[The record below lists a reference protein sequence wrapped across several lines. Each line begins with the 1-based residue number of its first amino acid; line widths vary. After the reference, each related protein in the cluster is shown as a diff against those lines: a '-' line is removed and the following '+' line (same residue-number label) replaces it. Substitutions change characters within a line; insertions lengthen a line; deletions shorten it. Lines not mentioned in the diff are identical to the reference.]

1 MKKFLTLF
9 FTIALSAA
17 FNVHAAPVANNTPG
31 FIKRAT
37 DMGPLD
43 PNSVIN
49 VTVWLQLHNEG
60 KLDTLVKEQK
70 QKDSANYHKWI
81 TQDQFNASFAPTAKE
96 VDSVQKFLTS
106 RGLSVEA
113 IAENNMYIRVQGT
126 VGDIQK
132 AFHVQINQFK
142 FNGKTYRGNKGN
154 PSTDDIP
161 GARIAAITG
170 LDDFGFEP
178 AFARPKEGDGKLVP
192 FTPLNK
198 VGPSGVF
205 FEGHAFRPPQTHTFT
220 DTTDTATY
228 TGNRYGS
235 DITNTS
241 LGHLPPQG
249 YSPDE
254 VQTAYKLK
262 PLYQAGLDGT
272 GETIVI
278 VDAFG
283 SQTIAQDAAVF
294 SQIYDLPPINLQI
307 VKAPGLSHNPH
318 GVARNWAI
326 ETTLDVEWAHAV
338 APGAKIALLVATD
351 RASLDEAINYAVVHH
366 LGNTI
371 SNSWSSVEGL
381 GNPAQFGRVN
391 RILEMAAA
399 QGIDVNFSSGDFGD
413 ESFPPNFPGGVG
425 FVSVDFPASSPF
437 ATGIG
442 GTSLALNNNN
452 SRKFETGWGTNL
464 TRIADISPSGGTVPD
479 DNPPVVPPLND
490 PALGLGFQF
499 GAGGGESLTFAQPAF
514 QNGFVPAGNR
524 MVPDIGWLADP
535 FTGVEIIITDP
546 VLGPSV
552 TVLGGTSLSCPMFS
566 GLMAIAAQKAGHGL
580 GQAAPLVYGLPAG
593 AVTDIVPVGSA
604 NNVTGAI
611 DGNPVSA
618 DDLAKTGVFNG
629 PPTLFNTT
637 TYYSALYNS
646 PFSTRWF
653 VITFGTDTSLTTNVG
668 WDNVTGVGVP
678 NGANFINAIAQ

>member
-1 MKKFLTLF
+1 MKKFFTLF
-9 FTIALSAA
+9 FSIALCAVIHA
-17 FNVHAAPVANNTPG
+17 HAAPVANNTPG
-31 FIKRAT
+31 FIKKAT
-37 DMGPLD
+37 DLGPLD
-43 PNSVIN
+43 PNNVIN
-49 VTVWLQLHNEG
+49 VSVWLQLHNEG

-70 QKDSANYHKWI
+70 QKGSANYKRWI
-81 TQDQFNASFAPTAKE
+81 TQDQFNATFGPTAKE
-96 VDSVQKFLTS
+96 VDLVQKFLTS
-106 RGLSVEA
+106 RGLSVQA
-113 IAENNMYIRVQGT
+113 VAENNMYIKVQGT
-126 VGDIQK
+126 VRDIQK
-132 AFHVQINQFK
+132 AFHVQINRYK

-178 AFARPKEGDGKLVP
+178 TFARPKDANGKPAP

-198 VGPSGVF
+198 VGPGGVF
-205 FEGHAFRPPQTHTFT
+205 FEGHAFRPPETHTFT
-220 DTTDTATY
+220 DATDTATY

-235 DITNTS
+235 DITNTA

-254 VQTAYKLK
+254 VQTAYGLK
-262 PLYQAGLDGT
+262 PLHAAGLNGT

-278 VDAFG
+278 VDAYG
-283 SQTIAQDAAVF
+283 SATIAQDAAVF

-307 VKAPGLSHNPH
+307 AKGQGLVHNPH
-318 GVARNWAI
+318 GPPRNWAI

-338 APGAKIALLVATD
+338 APGANIALVLATD
-351 RASLDEAINYAVVHH
+351 RASLDEAINYAVIHH

-371 SNSWSSVEGL
+371 SNSWSSIEGL
-381 GNPAQFGRVN
+381 GNPAQLGRVE
-391 RILEMAAA
+391 RILQMAAA
-399 QGIDVNFSSGDFGD
+399 QGIDVNFSTGDFGD
-413 ESFPPNFPGGVG
+413 EVIRVG
-425 FVSVDFPASSPF
+425 FVSVDYPASSPN

-499 GAGGGESLTFAQPAF
+499 GAGGGTSLTFAKPAF
-514 QNGFVPAGNR
+514 QSGLPGTKR
-524 MVPDIGWLADP
+524 LVPDISMLADP
-535 FTGVEIIITDP
+535 FTGVEIIQTIDGQ
-546 VLGPSV
+546 LSV
-552 TVLGGTSLSCPMFS
+552 GTIGGTSLACPMFS
-566 GLMAIAAQKAGHGL
+566 GVMAIAAQKAGHGL
-580 GQAAPLVYGLPAG
+580 GQAAALVYDLPAG
-593 AVTDIVPVGSA
+593 AVLDIVPVGSPT
-604 NNVTGAI
+604 NPTGVI
-611 DGNPVSA
+611 DGNPFSA
-618 DDLAKTGVFNG
+618 DDLAQ
-629 PPTLFNTT
+629 PLENTT
-637 TYYSALYNS
+637 TYFSALYNS

-653 VITFGTDTSLTTNVG
+653 VITFGTDSSLTVAPG

-678 NGANFINAIAQ
+678 NGANFVNAIAQ

>member
-1 MKKFLTLF
+1 MKKFLALF
-9 FTIALSAA
+9 FSIALCAVLH
-17 FNVHAAPVANNTPG
+17 VHAAPVANNTPG
-31 FIKRAT
+31 FIKKAA
-37 DMGPLD
+37 DLGPLD

-49 VTVWLQLHNEG
+49 VTVWLQLHNEA

-70 QKDSANYHKWI
+70 QKGSANYKKWI

-96 VDSVQKFLTS
+96 LDSVQKFLTS
-106 RGLSVEA
+106 RGLSVQA
-113 IAENNMYIRVQGT
+113 VAENNMYIKVQGT

-132 AFHVQINQFK
+132 AFHVQIDQYK

-161 GARIAAITG
+161 GARIAAVTG

-178 AFARPKEGDGKLVP
+178 AFARPTEADGKPVP

-198 VGPSGVF
+198 VGPSGLF
-205 FEGHAFRPPQTHTFT
+205 FEGHAFRPPETHTFT

-235 DITNTS
+235 DITNTT

-262 PLYQAGLDGT
+262 PLHAAGLNGT

-278 VDAFG
+278 VDAYG
-283 SQTIAQDAAVF
+283 SATIAQDAAVF
-294 SQIYDLPPINLQI
+294 TQLYDLSPINLQI
-307 VKAPGLSHNPH
+307 VKAPGLTHNPH
-318 GVARNWAI
+318 GPPRNWAI
-326 ETTLDVEWAHAV
+326 ETTLDVEWSHVV
-338 APGAKIALLVATD
+338 APGANIALVLATD
-351 RASLDEAINYAVVHH
+351 RASLDEAINYAVIHH

-371 SNSWSSVEGL
+371 SNSWGSIEGL
-381 GNPAQFGRVN
+381 GNPAQLNRVE
-391 RILEMAAA
+391 RILQMAAA
-399 QGIDVNFSSGDFGD
+399 QGIDVNFSTGDFGD
-413 ESFPPNFPGGVG
+413 EVIRVG
-425 FVSVDFPASSPF
+425 FVSVDYPASSPN
-437 ATGIG
+437 ATGVG

-452 SRKFETGWGTNL
+452 TRKFETGWGTNL

-499 GAGGGESLTFAQPAF
+499 GAGGGTSLTFAKPAF
-514 QNGFVPAGNR
+514 QSDLPGSKR
-524 MVPDIGWLADP
+524 LVPDISMLADP
-535 FTGVEIIITDP
+535 FTGVEIIQTVDGQ
-546 VLGPSV
+546 LSV
-552 TVLGGTSLSCPMFS
+552 GVIGGTSLACPMFS
-566 GLMAIAAQKAGHGL
+566 GVMAIAAQKAGHGL
-580 GQAAPLVYGLPAG
+580 GQAAALVYDLPTG
-593 AVTDIVPVGSA
+593 AVLDIVPVGSPT
-604 NNVTGAI
+604 NPTGVI

-618 DDLAKTGVFNG
+618 DDLAE
-629 PPTLFNTT
+629 PLENTT

-653 VITFGTDTSLTTNVG
+653 VITFGTDSSLTVEPG